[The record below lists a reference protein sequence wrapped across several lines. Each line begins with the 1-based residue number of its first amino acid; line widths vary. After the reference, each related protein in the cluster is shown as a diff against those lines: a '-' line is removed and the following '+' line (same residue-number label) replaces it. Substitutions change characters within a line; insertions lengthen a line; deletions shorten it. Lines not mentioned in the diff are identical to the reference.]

1 MRRVIL
7 TIFFLFSFLSLL
19 EAVGRKAVH
28 LVPSSGKAMIEN
40 DRIKVVV
47 SDSSG
52 QFTIGT
58 PAHDGHKKLLFGFP
72 AQYSTSHT
80 HIFVDGSVYA
90 TLKDSIPGRP
100 APLHMLAPATVVD
113 TSIYCYF
120 EVSGVFITQV
130 TTPVYF
136 GGNPMILIEYH
147 IENRDDVSHSVGVLL
162 FLDTMIDSS
171 DNAPIATEY
180 GYSRIGQ
187 EYVYPEVPGYWQA
200 FERSPFQPDSLL
212 IGEGIL
218 AGGEAVCPDR
228 FVYGDFGRYSRVFW
242 DYTVYE
248 EEYFDSCVLLRWDA
262 VLLPPGETRYIATYY
277 GLGSAET
284 VPGELRLSAF
294 SHSDLLTIRD
304 CDQYSP
310 NPFTID
316 LIVSSTII
324 DTLDSVF
331 AEITL
336 PDGFSLEEGEARVP
350 LSPLP
355 LLTDSEATASFSVR
369 CNVNPPV
376 DTTYCFGLGVYAPG
390 YDTTGASI
398 CINVPH
404 RTETP
409 PELTVLGRSPADGE
423 FTSCDSFYLSFSLSD
438 LEGVDWYSMSCEING
453 LSVPGEYPFSEHS
466 IPQFAV
472 GGRFSDFGT
481 DTVEFTLLH
490 IEDGDGCS
498 LDSVNWS
505 FLRDASPPVILEVS
519 PSDYAFDVSPLVFF
533 RITDSLSGV
542 DFSELD
548 IILAD
553 SLHLRVADTGV
564 RLSGDTVFVD
574 CLEAG
579 ISFLSDDSVRV
590 CITGIQDMAVGC
602 GPNVAGDYCWEFLV
616 AASHPTASVLFP
628 DTGVW
633 VSCDSVVIEVEDPYG
648 IDGGTI
654 SLSVSGEIF
663 DTSST
668 ELSFNGEQIVFTP
681 EISRDTVLYFSLN
694 LLNVLGRAL
703 PTLTF
708 SVWFDHTPPY
718 VSSFYPEGRLFSLPD
733 SISFSIGDSSSGLDS
748 STVSVQVSSNFGFSR
763 LLSIYS
769 IGVSFTAGRFVID
782 PEEIGVVVA
791 GGETVSVCVTAADLA
806 VRCGANVLPD
816 TCFFFFADT
825 TGPSVS
831 LILPEDSVIS
841 SCDTLVAVA
850 VFSDEEGI
858 DTGSVRAQLSGGI
871 TGVLAYGSGLEISGD
886 TVYITVPI
894 PPEAEGRWVDVR
906 FTSFPDIFGNPASD
920 TTVFSFFVDR
930 IPPDIVTVSPAPGCT
945 ISTGEPDMYFEFME
959 IGSGIDTESVIFVVN
974 DDTVDFEDGI
984 IDFSGGRASVSSSD
998 AGWHFVGGDTVSVCV
1013 ELSDLAT
1020 LCGEN
1025 TSDTC
1030 WQFFIQSEGPS
1041 VYLVEPADSAVTG
1054 CDPQQILFY
1063 ITDPEG
1069 VDASSI
1075 QLEVASVIYDTSS
1088 PYLIFSDDTLRFIP
1102 PAGFFHEGEVVVR
1115 LLSCEDVLHNP
1126 FSEEPFLFRFFVDM
1140 TPPEIAF
1147 VYPAPS
1153 DTIANQLEPLRLVIM
1168 DNFAGLNL
1176 EMFELSLNDDRY
1188 DTSYLAVTGDTLI
1201 FYPESLGFLYPES
1214 VEVCVDVYDAA
1225 SLCPNEL
1232 DTCWN
1237 FFVLRNIPQIVWT
1250 SPEDGFHIS
1259 CDTVGI
1265 VFCVSSLYPIVED
1278 SARVVVNGHSLSPTW
1293 DGNEAAVIV
1302 PESLL
1307 LDTNDVTISG
1317 VMDIWWQTA
1326 PALTFEFI
1334 LDREPPVL
1342 TFCYPSDGET
1352 LHTASPSF
1360 AFGIFDVTPLD
1371 TTSFITING
1380 DSISIFGIFTDS
1392 LIEVPEGRFVFSGGD
1407 TVNVCLHLADLPD
1420 MCEPNRLDTCLVFY
1434 ISDELPE
1441 YEIIEPVVGSVT
1453 HLERQPLI
1461 FRVSSPNEL
1470 DSVCVFFDG
1479 SMYCEGTSFEFS
1491 ADTVFFTP
1499 PYPVP
1504 DQSEERV
1511 GIYIVDV
1518 LGNRLEFYD
1527 WYFYVD
1533 LSPPSILDVV
1543 PAPGEVVYDSAPD
1556 ISFVLLDTL
1565 SGVNFS
1571 SLVFWVSGQNFS
1583 IGDAGVSLTGDRV
1596 VISCRDAG
1604 LSFSV
1609 WDTVWV
1615 EVTSVEDYSPFGYGA
1630 PNSLPEPFSWWFFID
1645 REGCLASPNPFTP
1658 NNDGYNDL
1666 VRFSFS
1672 GSSVADCRIL
1682 IYDLKYSLVRIIED
1696 KDGLL
1701 WQWDGKDASG
1711 RDVLPGIYIYV
1722 VEEGNKVICQGT
1734 ISLAR

>member
-1 MRRVIL
+1 MKRVVL
-7 TIFFLFSFLSLL
+7 TIFLLLCLLSLS
-19 EAVGRKAVH
+19 EAVERKAVH

-58 PAHDGHKKLLFGFP
+58 PAHDGHRKLLFGFP

-80 HIFVDGSVYA
+80 HIFVDGNIYA

-120 EVSGVFITQV
+120 EVSDVLITQV

-136 GGNPMILIEYH
+136 GDNPMILIEYYL
-147 IENRDDVSHSVGVLL
+147 ENRDDVSHSVGVLL

-180 GYSRIGQ
+180 GYSHIGQ
-187 EYVYPEVPGYWQA
+187 EYVYPEIPGYWQA
-200 FERSPFQPDSLL
+200 FEQSPFQPDSLL

-218 AGGEAVCPDR
+218 MGGDAICPDR
-228 FVYGDFGRYSRVFW
+228 FVYGDFGRYSSVFW

-248 EEYFDSCVLLRWDA
+248 EEYFDSSVLLRWDA
-262 VLLPPGETRYIATYY
+262 VLVPPGGTRSVATYY

-284 VPGELRLSAF
+284 VPGEIRLSTF
-294 SHSDLLTIRD
+294 SHSDVLTIRD

-336 PDGFSLEEGEARVP
+336 PEGFSLEEGETRVL

-355 LLTDSEATASFSVR
+355 LLTDSQATASFNIR
-369 CNVNPPV
+369 CDVNPPV
-376 DTTYCFGLGVYAPG
+376 DTTYCFGLRVYAPN
-390 YDTTGASI
+390 YDTTDASM
-398 CINVPH
+398 CIDVPH

-409 PELTVLGRSPADGE
+409 PEVTVLEQFPADGE

-438 LEGVDWYSMSCEING
+438 LEGIDWYGMSCEING
-453 LSVPGEYPFSEHS
+453 LSVPGEYPFAEHF

-472 GGRFSDFGT
+472 TGHFSDFGT

-533 RITDSLSGV
+533 RVIDSLSGV
-542 DFSELD
+542 DLSELD
-548 IILAD
+548 IALAG
-553 SLHLRVADTGV
+553 SLHLRIGDTGV

-579 ISFLSDDSVRV
+579 ISFPGDDSVRV

-602 GPNVAGDYCWEFLV
+602 GPNVADDYCWEFLI

-633 VSCDSVVIEVEDPYG
+633 VSCDSVVVEVEDPYG

-654 SLSVSGEIF
+654 SLSVSGESF
-663 DTSST
+663 DTSSV
-668 ELSFNGEQIVFTP
+668 ELSFDGERIVFTP
-681 EISRDTVLYFSLN
+681 EVSGDTVLYFSLD
-694 LLNVLGRAL
+694 LLNILGRAL
-703 PTLTF
+703 PTLSF

-733 SISFSIGDSSSGLDS
+733 SISFNIGDASSGLDS

-769 IGVSFTAGRFVID
+769 IGVSFTDGRFVID
-782 PEEIGVVVA
+782 PEDIGLVVA
-791 GGETVSVCVTAADLA
+791 GGETVSVCIVAADLA
-806 VRCGANVLPD
+806 GRCGVNVLSD

-825 TGPSVS
+825 AGPSVS
-831 LILPEDSVIS
+831 LILPEDSVVS

-858 DTGSVRAQLSGGI
+858 DTGSVRVRLSGGI
-871 TGVLAYGSGLEISGD
+871 TGFLAYGSGLGISGD
-886 TVYITVPI
+886 TVYITIPV
-894 PPEAEGRWVDVR
+894 PPEAEGRWVDVE
-906 FTSFPDIFGNPASD
+906 FVSFPDIFGNPASD

-930 IPPDIVTVSPAPGCT
+930 IPPDIVALSPAPGCT
-945 ISTGEPDMYFEFME
+945 ISMGEPDIYFEFME
-959 IGSGIDTESVIFVVN
+959 TGSGIDTGSVIFVVN
-974 DDTVDFEDGI
+974 DDTVGFEDGI

-1013 ELSDLAT
+1013 ELSDFAT

-1025 TSDTC
+1025 ISDTC

-1041 VYLVEPADSAVTG
+1041 VYLVEPTDSAVTG
-1054 CDPQQILFY
+1054 CDPQQIVFY

-1069 VDASSI
+1069 VNASSI

-1088 PYLIFSDDTLRFIP
+1088 PYLTFSDDTLRFVS
-1102 PAGFFHEGEVVVR
+1102 PAGFFPEGEVIVR
-1115 LLSCEDVLHNP
+1115 LLSCEDMLHNP
-1126 FSEEPFLFRFFVDM
+1126 FSDEPFLFRFFIDT
-1140 TPPEIAF
+1140 TPPDIAF

-1153 DTIANQLEPLRLVIM
+1153 DTIANQLEPLRLVVM

-1176 EMFELSLNDDRY
+1176 ETFALSLNENRY
-1188 DTSYLAVTGDTLI
+1188 DTSHLAVAGDTLI
-1201 FYPESLGFLYPES
+1201 FYPESLGILYPES
-1214 VEVCVDVYDAA
+1214 VEVCVNVYDAA

-1232 DTCWN
+1232 DSCWN

-1259 CDTVGI
+1259 CDTAEI

-1278 SARVVVNGHSLSPTW
+1278 SARVMVNGSRLFPTW
-1293 DGNEAAVIV
+1293 DGNEAAVVV
-1302 PESLL
+1302 PESVL
-1307 LDTNDVTISG
+1307 LDTNEVTING
-1317 VMDIWWQTA
+1317 VMDIWGQTA
-1326 PALTFEFI
+1326 PPLTFEFI

-1342 TFCYPSDGET
+1342 TSCSPSDSET
-1352 LHTASPSF
+1352 LHTASPGF
-1360 AFGIFDVTPLD
+1360 VFGIFDVTPLD
-1371 TTSFITING
+1371 TASFITVNG
-1380 DSISIFGIFTDS
+1380 DSINIFDIFADS
-1392 LIEVPEGRFVFSGGD
+1392 LIEVPEGMLVFSAGD
-1407 TVNVCLHLADLPD
+1407 TVNICLHLADLPD
-1420 MCEPNRLDTCLVFY
+1420 MCEPNRLDTCLIFY

-1441 YEIIEPVVGSVT
+1441 CEIIEPVVGSVT
-1453 HLERQPLI
+1453 HLERHTLV
-1461 FRVSSPNEL
+1461 FRVSSSNEL
-1470 DSVCVFFDG
+1470 DSICVFFEG
-1479 SMYCEGTSFEFS
+1479 SMYCEGSSFEFS

-1499 PYPVP
+1499 PSPMP
-1504 DQSEERV
+1504 DQSRESI
-1511 GIYIVDV
+1511 GLYIVDV
-1518 LGNRLEFYD
+1518 LGNRLESYD

-1533 LSPPSILDVV
+1533 LSPPSILDIV
-1543 PAPGEVVYDSAPD
+1543 PASGEVVYDSAPD
-1556 ISFVLLDTL
+1556 ISFVLSDTL

-1571 SLVFWVSGQNFS
+1571 SLEVRISGQDFS
-1583 IGDAGVSLTGDRV
+1583 IGDAGVSLTGNRV

-1604 LSFSV
+1604 LSFPI

-1615 EVTSVEDYSPFGYGA
+1615 DVVSVEDYSPFDYGM
-1630 PNSLPEPFSWWFFID
+1630 PNSLLEPFSWWFFVD
-1645 REGCLASPNPFTP
+1645 REECLASPNPFTP
-1658 NNDGYNDL
+1658 NNDGYNDV

-1672 GSSVADCRIL
+1672 GSSLADCQIA
-1682 IYDLKYSLVRIIED
+1682 IYDLKYSLVRTIKE
-1696 KDGLL
+1696 KDGVL
-1701 WQWDGKDASG
+1701 WQWDGKDTAG
-1711 RDVLPGIYIYV
+1711 KDVLPGIYIYI
-1722 VEEGNKVICQGT
+1722 VEIGNKVVCQGT